1 MNGRVGERILR
12 RLRLGLAVTVAS
24 AGGGAAYGF
33 GIAGGELPGAARG
46 AFVGAAIALLIVAF
60 ELFYV
65 RTPAGDWVGRLSFA
79 RMLAAKSVIYF
90 AVFALVQVAGAVI
103 VPAGAEQTLRIGPEF
118 ATSMAFSAAFAV
130 VINVV
135 MQLNRLL
142 GRGVLASFFIG
153 RYHVPREEER
163 IFLFLDLV
171 GSTALAERLGGL
183 RFMDLLNRLYRD
195 IGAPIIECRGDIHKY
210 VGDEVIVT
218 WLPDK
223 GLADA
228 NCVRC
233 AFAVMDRIALLAD
246 AYQRSF
252 GVTPRFRAGI
262 HIGAVVSGELG
273 DLKQEIAFLG
283 DTMNTTAR
291 LIDACREHD
300 RSCIAS
306 ADLVARLSNAPEM
319 IVEPLGSIH
328 LRGRQ
333 AELELLALS
342 PPDRARLQAAP

>member
-1 MNGRVGERILR
+1 MALRMRGRVGAPILR
-12 RLRLGLAVTVAS
+12 RLRLAVAVTVAS
-24 AGGGAAYGF
+24 AAGGALFGF
-33 GIAGGELPGAARG
+33 SITSGDLTGAARG
-46 AFVGAAIALLIVAF
+46 GFIGVGIALMLSAF

-65 RTPAGDWVGRLSFA
+65 RTPAGGWIGRLSFV
-79 RMLAAKSVIYF
+79 RLLATKSVIHF
-90 AVFALVQVAGAVI
+90 SVFALVLIASDVI
-103 VPAGAEQTLRIGPEF
+103 VPVGADRTLRLGPEF

-130 VINVV
+130 VINIV

-142 GRGVLASFFIG
+142 GRGVLANFVFG
-153 RYHVPREEER
+153 RYHEPREEER

-195 IGAPIIECRGDIHKY
+195 IGAPIIEFRGDIHKY
-210 VGDEVIVT
+210 VGDEVIIT

-223 GLADA
+223 GLANA

-233 AFAVMDRIALLAD
+233 AFAVMDRITLHAD
-246 AYQRSF
+246 AYRRSF
-252 GVTPRFRAGI
+252 GVTPRFRAAL
-262 HIGAVVSGELG
+262 HIGTVVSGELG

-291 LIDACREHD
+291 LIDACREHG

-306 ADLVARLSNAPEM
+306 ADLVARLSNAPRM
-319 IVEPLGSIH
+319 TVEPLGSIH

-333 AELELLALS
+333 AGLELLALS
-342 PPDRARLQAAP
+342 PPDRA